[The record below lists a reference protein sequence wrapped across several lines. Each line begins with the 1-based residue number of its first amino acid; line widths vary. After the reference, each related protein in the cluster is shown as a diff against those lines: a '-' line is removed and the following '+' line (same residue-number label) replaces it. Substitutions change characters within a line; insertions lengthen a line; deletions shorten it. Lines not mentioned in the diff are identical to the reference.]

1 MSSDDEFDNNWL
13 DSAEVD
19 AVALA
24 IERGEMGDTGRI
36 EIEMEGLDGHDAT
49 KKRDRS
55 SSVEFVE
62 KPSTNNPYRTPYQR
76 FRKHAVFLAAT
87 DVSDSRFIGFRSLK
101 SLTRLPISRVLY
113 RKLYKEL
120 AGGGWIRVSEQ
131 KQSIIGDNGAE
142 VKMDKDK
149 ALAKQRIMDKGSP
162 RQTRARDM
170 DTVNFRSKLDYYA
183 LWLHNCIVQLTTLE
197 MEGKCREFG
206 VRGLINGQIVQGDI
220 DELRLDRETGMVRV
234 VDDKTR
240 ADGKM
245 PNYRN
250 S

>member
-24 IERGEMGDTGRI
+24 VERGEMSKTRRI
-36 EIEMEGLDGHDAT
+36 EIEMEGVYGHDTT

-55 SSVEFVE
+55 SSVELIE

-76 FRKHAVFLAAT
+76 FRQHAGFLAAT
-87 DVSDSRFIGFRSLK
+87 DIADVQWCS
-101 SLTRLPISRVLY
+101 Y
-113 RKLYKEL
+113 QKLYKEL

-131 KQSIIGDNGAE
+131 KQSIIGDSGAE

-149 ALAKQRIMDKGSP
+149 ALAKQRIMDKGSAHHDKLE
-162 RQTRARDM
+162 REMYQLGDM
-170 DTVNFRSKLDYYA
+170 EMVTVDFHTKLDYYA
-183 LWLHNCIVQLTTLE
+183 LWLHNCIIQLTTLE

-250 S
+250 SSKGSPN